1 MFSVFTREHSSKFV
15 NRLTAAASSRFQVAV
30 NPTLVNTAFF
40 SDTAYALKPKPK
52 HIKKSKH
59 ISPGTLGLVVDPA
72 RVEAKKMRREIDAIF
87 NM

>member
-30 NPTLVNTAFF
+30 NPTLVNIAFF
-40 SDTAYALKPKPK
+40 SDTAYALKPK

-72 RVEAKKMRREIDAIF
+72 RVEAKKMIREIDAIF